1 MFGDKR
7 EPFSAGV
14 KMALNDARE
23 EARRLKHPYVGT
35 EHILLGVIRDE
46 EGIAG
51 RVLVGLGV
59 DLSELRREIEEGVK
73 EGTTAP
79 VSGAHVPYTSRAK
92 KVIELAMIEASETRQ
107 EYVGTE
113 HVLLGLL
120 REERG
125 IAAQVL
131 GRAGVAL
138 AAVRAEAL
146 RVLGGGAPPGKATSE
161 LAPSFDVHIDD
172 ASDRSAYE
180 QIVAQLQEAV
190 ATGTLRGGD
199 RLPSVRR
206 LADQL
211 DIAPGT
217 VARAYSELERR
228 GVVVT
233 DGARGTRVAT
243 RRASPGP
250 IHKRPESLVG
260 LLRPVAVAAYHLGAT
275 AEELRRALDEAMRD
289 IFGDSA
295 QQPGVA

>member
-131 GRAGVAL
+131 G
-138 AAVRAEAL
+138 
-146 RVLGGGAPPGKATSE
+146 P
-161 LAPSFDVHIDD
+161 
-172 ASDRSAYE
+172 AYE